1 MLLRFKKTRDGC
13 VLTCIRNDGSVDIQ
27 RSSQGAFFALH
38 DLLHYAVET
47 TLGFRQAF
55 LGLLASGWSFHT
67 FEDHDDPRYQSM
79 PAEALVAEH
88 LVAILSRQFSGSAW
102 EDPELLDLWAEEIN
116 AELAIELHKVGAP
129 PYGAT
134 PNQLA
139 TICRR
144 YLERGTQWA
153 NTPLGEHL
161 ELDFPDS

>member
-1 MLLRFKKTRDGC
+1 MQLRFKKTRDGC

-102 EDPELLDLWAEEIN
+102 EDPELLPLWAEEIN
-116 AELAIELHKVGAP
+116 AELAVELTRANHAIFRASP
-129 PYGAT
+129 D
-134 PNQLA
+134 QLA
-139 TICRR
+139 STCHR
-144 YLERGTQWA
+144 YLELGTEWA
-153 NTPLGEHL
+153 NKPVGEHL